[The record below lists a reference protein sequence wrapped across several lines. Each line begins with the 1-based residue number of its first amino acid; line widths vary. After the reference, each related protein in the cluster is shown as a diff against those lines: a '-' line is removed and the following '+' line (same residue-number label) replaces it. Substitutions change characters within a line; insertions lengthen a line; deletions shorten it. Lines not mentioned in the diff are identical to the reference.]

1 MSRWP
6 PGTRQRLETAALE
19 LFTLQGFVDTTVPQI
34 TARAG
39 LTTRTFFRHFPDKRE
54 VLFAAEDELPALVA
68 ALMAEAPAATSP
80 MALIAWGL
88 DVVARTRFDGQREHL
103 GMRRAV
109 IRTDEGLRERELRK
123 LAVLS
128 TAISEAFRTRGLDQ
142 LTSTLAGQSAVVVLD
157 TAVDRWL
164 DQDGERPLTDI
175 LHNTLAALRSMT
187 ADGSGDRRLA
197 TQRGR
202 WRNAGTPHPSVRK

>member
-6 PGTRQRLETAALE
+6 PGARQRLETAALE
-19 LFTLQGFVDTTVPQI
+19 LFTLQGFADTTVPQI

-54 VLFAAEDELPALVA
+54 LLFGAEDELPAMVA
-68 ALMAEAPAATSP
+68 AVMAQAPAALSP

-88 DVVARTRFDGQREHL
+88 DVVARTRFDGQREHVS
-103 GMRRAV
+103 MRRAV

-123 LAVLS
+123 LDELS
-128 TAISEAFRTRGLDQ
+128 TAISGAFRSRGLDQ
-142 LTSTLAGQSAVVVLD
+142 LTSALAGQSAVIVLD

-164 DQDGERPLTDI
+164 DQDGENPLTAI
-175 LHNTLAALRSMT
+175 LHTTLAALRSMT

-197 TQRGR
+197 TRRASGR
-202 WRNAGTPHPSVRK
+202 HAGRPTPSVRQ